1 MDSTKDYY
9 MVEYRDENNEVVF
22 FQKVHHNLI
31 PSLLKILEK
40 IEILETIKGTYR
52 VTGFFFKPSSDYLM
66 MYNILIVE
74 VEGE

>member
-9 MVEYRDENNEVVF
+9 MVKYRDEYDEVVF

-31 PSLLKILEK
+31 PSLLKILEN
-40 IEILETIKGTYR
+40 IEMLETNKGTYR
-52 VTGFFFKPSSDYLM
+52 VTGFSFKPSSDYLM
-66 MYNILIVE
+66 MYNILIVQ